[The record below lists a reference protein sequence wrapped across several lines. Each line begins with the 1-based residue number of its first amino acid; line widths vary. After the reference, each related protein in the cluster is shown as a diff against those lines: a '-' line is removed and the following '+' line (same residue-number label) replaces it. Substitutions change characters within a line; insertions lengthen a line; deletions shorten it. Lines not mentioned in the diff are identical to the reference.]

1 MISMVLGLLV
11 VGAAIGIF
19 LSNRQAYAATEGVG
33 RIQETARLGFELIA
47 RDIREAGANPCDKAL
62 PVANV
67 LTAPTATWW
76 KNWAQP
82 LQGYEDGALAGSSA
96 GTDAVQI
103 LEAATGGATVNTHI
117 AATQILTLSASALEL
132 QSGNVALLCDRQ
144 QLAIFQ
150 MQTVSGTSV
159 NYSSASQNACNR
171 FGRLPGVCVAGSNSY
186 TYERNSILTNLRAV
200 RWYVKA
206 PPRGGGSS
214 LYQDVVGSNGVIS
227 SNEVAENVS
236 DLEIEYLTASGGALA
251 DATYVNASGVSNWG
265 SVLAVRLSITVRSP
279 DSVGTDGQPLTRTM
293 TSVVSIRNR
302 NP

>member
-171 FGRLPGVCVAGSNSY
+171 FGRLPGVC
-186 TYERNSILTNLRAV
+186 RASAWRAQTAIHMKETPSSPIFAQFV
-200 RWYVKA
+200 GTLKR
-206 PPRGGGSS
+206 RQGGGVPYTKMWLVRMGS
-214 LYQDVVGSNGVIS
+214 YQAMRWLKMFPI
-227 SNEVAENVS
+227 
-236 DLEIEYLTASGGALA
+236 
-251 DATYVNASGVSNWG
+251 W
-265 SVLAVRLSITVRSP
+265 RLST
-279 DSVGTDGQPLTRTM
+279 
-293 TSVVSIRNR
+293 
-302 NP
+302 